1 MSKRQ
6 ASVGALSLTI
16 SDHAVVRYLERVKGV
31 DVDAIRQE
39 IARIAYDATPF
50 KTVEGARWNWE
61 KQVVVT
67 MIGHTVTTIIDH
79 GRASQYV
86 GKKLIDGQK
95 VWSP

>member
-16 SDHAVVRYLERVKGV
+16 TDHAVVRYLERVKRI

-39 IARIAYDATPF
+39 IARLAVDSTPF
-50 KTVEGARWNWE
+50 KTMDGARWNWE
-61 KQVVVT
+61 KQCVVT
-67 MIGHTVTTIIDH
+67 VIGHSVTTIIDH
-79 GRASQYV
+79 AAATQYV